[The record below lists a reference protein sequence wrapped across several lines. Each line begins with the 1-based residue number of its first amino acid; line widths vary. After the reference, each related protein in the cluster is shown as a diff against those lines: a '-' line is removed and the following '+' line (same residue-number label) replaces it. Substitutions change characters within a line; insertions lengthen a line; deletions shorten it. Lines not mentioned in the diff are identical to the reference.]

1 MEPSPSQK
9 TSPGC
14 RRYPRRLRSVRH
26 KSLKSPHRYPL
37 PIFFVSVNYFT
48 LVGQMGSDDAHTEA
62 SQGPAKRHPVPIGFI
77 RSPRDFGSD
86 IMETRKIVNGPSKA
100 LPEAKRRAFSRRS
113 VLTLV
118 GTLGAAAPFGIFGAA
133 RALTPSGA
141 GSLSYIPGE
150 LPICRTAANS
160 EELQGPP
167 RQLKL
172 AWNANA
178 ACTVAAPVA
187 KERGIFAKHNLD
199 VDFVNFGGSTDQ
211 LLEAIATGK
220 ADAGLG
226 LALRWLKPME
236 QGFDVRITAGVHG
249 GCIRLLGSKAA
260 NIDSLESLRGK
271 AIGISD
277 QASPAKNF
285 FSIFFAKKGIDPS
298 QEVEWRQYPA
308 NLLAL
313 AVDKGEVQALAEIDP
328 LPYLWLKEG
337 KLNEIAT
344 NLTGEFAERTCC
356 VLAIRGS
363 LTRSELP
370 VAAALTQSI
379 LEAADRVADDPADA
393 AAIYSSYGG
402 KGSVEDLAI
411 MYRSH
416 THHNHPVG
424 ASLKKQLLLYTEE
437 LKAVNVIKRSTD
449 PAKFAERIY
458 LDVLS

>member
-1 MEPSPSQK
+1 
-9 TSPGC
+9 
-14 RRYPRRLRSVRH
+14 
-26 KSLKSPHRYPL
+26 
-37 PIFFVSVNYFT
+37 
-48 LVGQMGSDDAHTEA
+48 
-62 SQGPAKRHPVPIGFI
+62 
-77 RSPRDFGSD
+77 
-86 IMETRKIVNGPSKA
+86 METREITYTSKNS
-100 LPEAKRRAFSRRS
+100 LSEAKRRGLSRRS
-113 VLTLV
+113 VLTYASA
-118 GTLGAAAPFGIFGAA
+118 LGAVAPFGVFGAA
-133 RALTPSGA
+133 RALTTPP
-141 GSLSYIPGE
+141 YIPDP
-150 LPICRTAANS
+150 LICRAAAS
-160 EELQGPP
+160 GEELRGPP

-187 KERGIFAKHNLD
+187 KEHGIFAKHNLD
-199 VDFVNFGGSTDQ
+199 VEFFNFGGSTDQ

-226 LALRWLKPME
+226 LALRWLKPLE

-271 AIGISD
+271 VIGISD

-285 FSIFFAKKGIDPS
+285 FSIYLAKKGIDPA
-298 QEVEWRQYPA
+298 QEIEWRQYPA

-328 LPYLWLKEG
+328 LPYLWLKDG

-344 NLTGEFAERTCC
+344 NLSGEFIDRTCC

-363 LTRSELP
+363 LIRSELP
-370 VAAALTQSI
+370 VAAALTRSI
-379 LEAADRVADDPADA
+379 LESADRVASDPTDA
-393 AAIYSSYGG
+393 AAIYSGYGG
-402 KGSVEDLAI
+402 RGSVEDLVA

-424 ASLKKQLLLYTEE
+424 ATLKNQLLLYTDE
-437 LKAVNVIKRSTD
+437 LKAVNVMKKSTD
-449 PAKFAERIY
+449 STKFAERIY

>member
-1 MEPSPSQK
+1 M
-9 TSPGC
+9 
-14 RRYPRRLRSVRH
+14 
-26 KSLKSPHRYPL
+26 
-37 PIFFVSVNYFT
+37 
-48 LVGQMGSDDAHTEA
+48 
-62 SQGPAKRHPVPIGFI
+62 
-77 RSPRDFGSD
+77 
-86 IMETRKIVNGPSKA
+86 
-100 LPEAKRRAFSRRS
+100 
-113 VLTLV
+113 
-118 GTLGAAAPFGIFGAA
+118 
-133 RALTPSGA
+133 
-141 GSLSYIPGE
+141 
-150 LPICRTAANS
+150 
-160 EELQGPP
+160 
-167 RQLKL
+167 
-172 AWNANA
+172 
-178 ACTVAAPVA
+178 
-187 KERGIFAKHNLD
+187 
-199 VDFVNFGGSTDQ
+199 
-211 LLEAIATGK
+211 ATGRPEGGWGV
-220 ADAGLG
+220 AGRG
-226 LALRWLKPME
+226 KKGGG
-236 QGFDVRITAGVHG
+236 QVFGVGITTGVHG

-285 FSIFFAKKGIDPS
+285 FSIYFAKKSIDPA

-313 AVDKGEVQALAEIDP
+313 AVDQGEVQALAEIDP

-344 NLTGEFAERTCC
+344 NLTGEFAARTCC

-370 VAAALTQSI
+370 VAAALTRSI
-379 LEAADRVADDPADA
+379 LEAADRVASDPADA
-393 AAIYSSYGG
+393 AAIYSGYGG
-402 KGSVEDLAI
+402 RGSVEDLAT

-424 ASLKKQLLLYTEE
+424 AALKKQLLLYTEE

>member
-1 MEPSPSQK
+1 MIRVREAGQ
-9 TSPGC
+9 GVV
-14 RRYPRRLRSVRH
+14 RS
-26 KSLKSPHRYPL
+26 
-37 PIFFVSVNYFT
+37 
-48 LVGQMGSDDAHTEA
+48 G
-62 SQGPAKRHPVPIGFI
+62 PVPLGLFDWHAILEGDTMESREI
-77 RSPRDFGSD
+77 RESLTNAPSD
-86 IMETRKIVNGPSKA
+86 
-100 LPEAKRRAFSRRS
+100 AKRRGFSRRS
-113 VLTLV
+113 VLTFA
-118 GTLGAAAPFGIFGAA
+118 GAIGAAAPFGIFGAA
-133 RALTPSGA
+133 RALTTPP
-141 GSLSYIPGE
+141 YIPGSS
-150 LPICRTAANS
+150 PICRAAANG

-199 VDFVNFGGSTDQ
+199 VEFFNFGGSTDQ

-226 LALRWLKPME
+226 LALRWLKPLE
-236 QGFDVRITAGVHG
+236 QGFDVRVTAGVHG

-271 AIGISD
+271 SIGISD

-285 FSIFFAKKGIDPS
+285 FSIFLAKNGIDPA
-298 QEVEWRQYPA
+298 QDVEWRQYPS

-328 LPYLWLKEG
+328 LPYLWLKDG

-344 NLTGEFAERTCC
+344 NLTGEFADRTCC
-356 VLAIRGS
+356 ILAIRGS
-363 LTRSELP
+363 LIRSELA
-370 VAAALTQSI
+370 VASALTRSI
-379 LEAADRVADDPADA
+379 LEAADRVASDPTDA
-393 AAIYSSYGG
+393 AAIYSGYGG
-402 KGSVEDLAI
+402 KGSVEDLAA

-424 ASLKKQLLLYTEE
+424 ATLKKQLLLYTDE
-437 LKAVNVIKRSTD
+437 LKAVNVIKKSTD
-449 PAKFAERIY
+449 STKFAERIY
-458 LDVLS
+458 IDVLS

>member
-1 MEPSPSQK
+1 MRTRDVSRSLRK
-9 TSPGC
+9 VVPGTK
-14 RRYPRRLRSVRH
+14 R
-26 KSLKSPHRYPL
+26 
-37 PIFFVSVNYFT
+37 
-48 LVGQMGSDDAHTEA
+48 DAA
-62 SQGPAKRHPVPIGFI
+62 
-77 RSPRDFGSD
+77 
-86 IMETRKIVNGPSKA
+86 
-100 LPEAKRRAFSRRS
+100 SRRS
-113 VLTLV
+113 VLAFA
-118 GTLGAAAPFGIFGAA
+118 GAFGALAPFGMLGAA
-133 RALTPSGA
+133 RALTVFGG
-141 GSLSYIPGE
+141 GSLPHGNE
-150 LPICRTAANS
+150 ALICRTAANG

-178 ACTVAAPVA
+178 ACTVAAPIA
-187 KERGIFAKHNLD
+187 KERGIFAGHNLD

-226 LALRWLKPME
+226 LALRWLKPLE
-236 QGFDVRITAGVHG
+236 QGFDVKITAGVHG

-260 NIDSLESLRGK
+260 NIDNVEALRGK

-285 FSIFFAKKGIDPS
+285 FSIFLAKRGIDPA
-298 QEVEWRQYPA
+298 QEIEWRQYPA
-308 NLLAL
+308 NLLVL

-344 NLTGEFAERTCC
+344 NLTGEFIDRTCC

-363 LTRSELP
+363 LTRGELP
-370 VAAALTQSI
+370 VAAALTRSI
-379 LEAADRVADDPADA
+379 LEAAERVANDPTDA
-393 AAIYSSYGG
+393 AAVYSSYGG
-402 KGSVEDLAI
+402 RGSVEDLAA
-411 MYRSH
+411 MYRGH

-424 ASLKKQLLLYTEE
+424 AVLKKQLLLYTEE

>member
-1 MEPSPSQK
+1 
-9 TSPGC
+9 
-14 RRYPRRLRSVRH
+14 
-26 KSLKSPHRYPL
+26 
-37 PIFFVSVNYFT
+37 
-48 LVGQMGSDDAHTEA
+48 
-62 SQGPAKRHPVPIGFI
+62 
-77 RSPRDFGSD
+77 
-86 IMETRKIVNGPSKA
+86 METREIGNSLTKGQ
-100 LPEAKRRAFSRRS
+100 PEARRGAISRRS
-113 VLTLV
+113 VLTFA

-133 RALTPSGA
+133 RALTASRV
-141 GSLSYIPGE
+141 GSLPYIPSE
-150 LPICRTAANS
+150 PLVCRTAANG

-167 RQLKL
+167 RQLRL

-178 ACTVAAPVA
+178 ACTVAAAVA

-226 LALRWLKPME
+226 LALRWLKPLE

-260 NIDSLESLRGK
+260 NVDSLESLRGK

-285 FSIFFAKKGIDPS
+285 FSIFLAKKGIDPT
-298 QEVEWRQYPA
+298 QEVEWRQYPS

-328 LPYLWLKEG
+328 LPFLWLKEG

-344 NLTGEFAERTCC
+344 NLTGEFADRTCC
-356 VLAIRGS
+356 ILAIRGS

-370 VAAALTQSI
+370 VAAALTRSI
-379 LEAADRVADDPADA
+379 LEAADRVAGDPTDA
-393 AAIYSSYGG
+393 AAVYSGYGG
-402 KGSVEDLAI
+402 RGSVEDLAV

-424 ASLKKQLLLYTEE
+424 ATLKKQLLLYTEE

-449 PAKFAERIY
+449 STKFAERIY